1 MSTEEP
7 GRPVEPTPEPPP
19 AATEETAQ
27 LPAEPPPPP
36 PAAAG
41 PSRWRRARSGTWRVA
56 KHRVTLVIAALL
68 IGSAIGAGTTAIVA
82 ANDNDRAAPARHGKV
97 MPGPGHHSRGDHWR
111 GHRG

>member
-7 GRPVEPTPEPPP
+7 ERPVEPP
-19 AATEETAQ
+19 AEETAQ
-27 LPAEPPPPP
+27 MPTEPPPPP

-41 PSRWRRARSGTWRVA
+41 PSRWRRARSGTWRIA